1 VKCRNP
7 DGSPETGLSVETRF
21 FLAFSPD
28 GKVLSTAGS
37 GTLSFWDAYTSRLV
51 AKMTLTETNRITGL
65 AFTPDGLEVAATRV
79 VGTVEV
85 CSVQGK
91 EQTM

>member
-1 VKCRNP
+1 MKAGGLFAGRESAEYGRFWHVK
-7 DGSPETGLSVETRF
+7 L
-21 FLAFSPD
+21 
-28 GKVLSTAGS
+28 
-37 GTLSFWDAYTSRLV
+37 WDAYTSRLV

-65 AFTPDGLEVAATRV
+65 AFTPDGLELAATRV